1 MNEKFI
7 DDKTEVL
14 RKIDGALIKAQSR
27 DINGDIHVIVN
38 IFNGGIGRARIE
50 TLETEVIKK

>member
-14 RKIDGALIKAQSR
+14 SKIDGALIKAQSR